1 VKKGQNILYIS
12 IKYPPSYQIKEVL
25 YHFLMKGEYV
35 KKTRLITGIVAVI
48 SLLSMLVF
56 AGCQAK
62 PEVVQETQATESATE
77 SVAETEETA
86 AETEAQ
92 EEFNAVQEAI
102 NNFKTGGAKF
112 ETGEGKYTIGISM
125 CLFDQPYW
133 IGMYAG
139 FLQGG
144 REFNAK
150 IIMQNANL
158 DIPKQ
163 MAHFEDYITAG
174 VDGLVIVP
182 TDTEAT
188 SAVIEV
194 ANKAGVPVVE
204 ANRITTGGDY
214 AAVMYDNIKTAELAA
229 EAMKKAADELG
240 FTEVKVV
247 ELVGDLKIAIGAERH
262 EGFINK
268 AKEFDNFEVVAQV
281 PTEWLHE
288 NVYPAC
294 IDGFTAHPDGNA
306 VYLSSDLMT
315 QPTLSAL
322 DSLGKMKPAGDPGHV
337 ILITVDGQPIA
348 CENIRTGFVDASI
361 NHECF
366 EIGYKSVETVVKMI
380 EGGTIDPKIQ
390 LLPLVTIDKS
400 NVDDPKLWGNALAG
414 VVE

>member
-1 VKKGQNILYIS
+1 MRKIGLLIS
-12 IKYPPSYQIKEVL
+12 VIA
-25 YHFLMKGEYV
+25 
-35 KKTRLITGIVAVI
+35 LIA
-48 SLLSMLVF
+48 MLGTVVF
-56 AGCQAK
+56 TGCQPKTEAV
-62 PEVVQETQATESATE
+62 EETQTTEAATE
-77 SVAETEETA
+77 SVAETETTA
-86 AETEAQ
+86 QETEAA
-92 EEFNAVQEAI
+92 EEFNAVQAAI
-102 NNFKTGGAKF
+102 SNFKSGGAKF
-112 ETGEGKYTIGISM
+112 ETGTGKYTIGISM

-144 REFNAK
+144 NDFDAK

-163 MAHFEDYITAG
+163 MASFQDYITAG

-214 AAVMYDNIKTAELAA
+214 AAVMYDNMKTGELSA
-229 EAMKKAADELG
+229 EAMKAAADAQG
-240 FTEVKVV
+240 IKDVKVMI
-247 ELVGDLKIAIGAERH
+247 LVGDLKIAIGKERND
-262 EGFINK
+262 GFLNK
-268 AKEFDNFEVVAQV
+268 VKEYSNFEVVAQM

-288 NVYPAC
+288 NVYPAA
-294 IDGFTAHPDGNA
+294 IDGFSAHPDANA
-306 VYLSSDLMT
+306 IYLSSDLMT

-322 DSLGKMKPAGDPGHV
+322 EALKKLKPAGDPGHV
-337 ILITVDGQPIA
+337 IVVTIDGQPIA
-348 CENIRTGFVDASI
+348 LENIRKGFVDATM

-366 EIGYKSVETVVKMI
+366 EIGYKSVEAAVKMI
-380 EGGTIDPKIQ
+380 KGETVDPKIQ
-390 LLPLVTIDKS
+390 LLPLVTIDKT
-400 NVDDPKLWGNALAG
+400 NVDEPSFWGNALAG